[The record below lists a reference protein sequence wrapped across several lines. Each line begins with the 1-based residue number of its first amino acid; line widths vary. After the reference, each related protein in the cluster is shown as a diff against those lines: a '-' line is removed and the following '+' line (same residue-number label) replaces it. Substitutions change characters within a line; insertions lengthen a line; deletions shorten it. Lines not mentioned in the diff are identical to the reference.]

1 MPTQYDNIGSRYKAF
16 KDLPAVDLE
25 EPSVLKRLGNIDRLN
40 CLDLACGLG
49 NWCGFLVRHGAA
61 KVVGVDISERM
72 IKAARESLP
81 EEMVSKVSFDV
92 KDCSKPVSIDGG
104 PFDVVF
110 AGWFL
115 NYAPDYDT
123 MVRMWTNIH
132 RNLKPGGKFIGI
144 TPNTHCPMF
153 EPVDD
158 GYGMICV
165 PIETVGEGWKCRL
178 TAHLEQGV
186 VEFENYH
193 FMHDLYEK
201 AASEAGM
208 INLKWHPVVPPN
220 DSRYEE
226 GFWDAYFLR
235 PHMNIV
241 TANKPESP

>member
-1 MPTQYDNIGSRYKAF
+1 MSTQYDKIGSSYKGL
-16 KDLPAVDLE
+16 KSLPAADLE
-25 EPSVLKRLGNIDRLN
+25 EPSVLKRLGSITGLE

-49 NWCGFLVRHGAA
+49 HWTRFLVRQGAS
-61 KVVGVDISERM
+61 KVVGVDISENM
-72 IKAARESLP
+72 VEAARQSMP
-81 EEMVSKVSFDV
+81 EAMNSKVSFDV
-92 KDCSKPVSIDGG
+92 KDCSKPVSIPGK

-115 NYAPDYDT
+115 NYAPDYKT
-123 MVRMWTNIH
+123 MVQMWSNIH
-132 RNLKPGGKFIGI
+132 NNLKPGGRFIGI

-158 GYGMICV
+158 GYGIVTV

-178 TAHLEQGV
+178 TAHTGKDV

-193 FMHDLYEK
+193 FMHDFYER
-201 AASEAGM
+201 AAEEAGM
-208 INLKWHPVVPPN
+208 ANLKWHPVVPPN
-220 DSRYEE
+220 DSRHEE

-241 TANKPESP
+241 TATRPHTV